1 MTHIPL
7 QRSHLPLPVMSGP
20 VVEVSHHPLSF
31 QTEHHRCL
39 LSLVV
44 LSPQLLGWKGKE
56 EEEEEEKREEE
67 EKKKKEVEKKE
78 EEEKKEVE
86 KKEEEEEEEKEEE
99 KREKAV
105 EM

>member
-1 MTHIPL
+1 
-7 QRSHLPLPVMSGP
+7 MSGP

-67 EKKKKEVEKKE
+67 EKKKE
-78 EEEKKEVE
+78 
-86 KKEEEEEEEKEEE
+86 EEEEEEEKEEE

>member
-20 VVEVSHHPLSF
+20 VVEVSQVIHHPLSS

-44 LSPQLLGWKGKE
+44 LPPQLLGWKGKE
-56 EEEEEEKREEE
+56 EEEEEEK
-67 EKKKKEVEKKE
+67 K
-78 EEEKKEVE
+78 
-86 KKEEEEEEEKEEE
+86 
-99 KREKAV
+99 EKAV

>member
-67 EKKKKEVEKKE
+67 EKKKV
-78 EEEKKEVE
+78 
-86 KKEEEEEEEKEEE
+86 EKEEE

>member
-1 MTHIPL
+1 
-7 QRSHLPLPVMSGP
+7 MSGP

-56 EEEEEEKREEE
+56 EEEEE
-67 EKKKKEVEKKE
+67 
-78 EEEKKEVE
+78 KKEVE
-86 KKEEEEEEEKEEE
+86 KKEEEEEEEEEKKEAE

>member
-56 EEEEEEKREEE
+56 EEEEEEE
-67 EKKKKEVEKKE
+67 KE
-78 EEEKKEVE
+78 E
-86 KKEEEEEEEKEEE
+86 EEEEEEEKEEE

>member
-1 MTHIPL
+1 
-7 QRSHLPLPVMSGP
+7 MSGP

-67 EKKKKEVEKKE
+67 EKKKE